1 MINSLIDAGHSQQAI
16 GVVKSGSEP
25 FNTQNTLLFL
35 NFFHAEK
42 ICNAKTT
49 KWLLLSSQ

>member
-25 FNTQNTLLFL
+25 
-35 NFFHAEK
+35 
-42 ICNAKTT
+42 
-49 KWLLLSSQ
+49 